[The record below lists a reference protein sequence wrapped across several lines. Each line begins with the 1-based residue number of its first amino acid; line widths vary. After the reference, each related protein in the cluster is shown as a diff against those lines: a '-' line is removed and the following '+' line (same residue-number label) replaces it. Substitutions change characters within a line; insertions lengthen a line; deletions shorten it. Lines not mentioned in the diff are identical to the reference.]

1 MMELLN
7 GARGAWQ
14 RRLGG
19 EGGQALVE
27 YALITSLVILVV
39 LLAVVLLGN
48 VVKNV
53 YCNVGGQVARPGS

>member
-1 MMELLN
+1 MELMN
-7 GARGAWQ
+7 RARGAWRQ
-14 RRLGG
+14 RWGG
-19 EGGQALVE
+19 ERGQSVVE
-27 YALITSLVILVV
+27 YALITSLIILVV